1 MYAVPESLLN
11 LRTAKEAPNAPALPN
26 VTVVGCTEASHP
38 DFDISDEQTC
48 ETLFES
54 QEKHFWFV
62 SRNATILSMLRRI
75 GLYPP
80 ARFLEVGCG
89 TGTVLSSLREAGY
102 QADGV
107 EMHHQLSV
115 LAAHR
120 CRRAH
125 IYCLDVLRDDLSVLK
140 GGYRAVGLFDVLE
153 HVADPAGF
161 LSKVR
166 SLVGRGGLVVG
177 TVPALSVLWSAMD
190 EAAGH
195 RRRYTRDRLCR
206 ELEAA
211 DLKPVLVSYF
221 FHALAPAIWM
231 HRKRDRARPI
241 TTREDRRMLVRR
253 CLATPS
259 KPINT
264 ALRAVC
270 LVERLLG
277 RCVNLS
283 RIPGASVFFA
293 AGRS

>member
-11 LRTAKEAPNAPALPN
+11 FRTEKGTPNAPALPN
-26 VTVVGCTEASHP
+26 VTVVGCTEKSRP

-54 QEKHFWFV
+54 QKKHFWFV
-62 SRNATILSMLRRI
+62 SRNAIILSMLRRI
-75 GLYPP
+75 GLRPP

-102 QADGV
+102 EADGV

-115 LAAHR
+115 LAADH
-120 CRRAH
+120 CRQAH
-125 IYCLDVLRDDLSVLK
+125 IYCLDVLRDDLSALK

-153 HVADPAGF
+153 HVADPAVF

-166 SLVGRGGLVVG
+166 RLVGRGGLVVG

-195 RRRYTRDRLCR
+195 RRRYTRDGLCR

-211 DLKPVLVSYF
+211 DLNPILVSYF

-231 HRKRDRARPI
+231 HRKRDRSRPI
-241 TTREDRRMLVRR
+241 TTREDRRMVVRR
-253 CLATPS
+253 CLDTPP

-277 RCVNLS
+277 RYVNIS

-293 AGRS
+293 AG